1 MIRSMSF
8 VSLAALVLVGC
19 GPSEPAQSP
28 AEAPV
33 TPPASS
39 PSPMPTPAQANVL
52 TSEGFGPLRI
62 GMTLGEVNAALGPD
76 SDPGSVGG
84 AEPAQC
90 DQFRPERAPEGMLVM
105 IEQGVLTRISLIR
118 DSTVKT
124 DRGLGLGDTAA
135 TVKTAYGA
143 QATVTPHKY
152 SAAPS
157 EYITVWT
164 RGGAATYVTD
174 AAARG
179 IVYEVGQEGT
189 VQAIHAGGP
198 SIQYVEGCS

>member
-1 MIRSMSF
+1 MIRSMSL
-8 VSLAALVLVGC
+8 VSIAALALVAC
-19 GPSEPAQSP
+19 GPSEPAQPP
-28 AEAPV
+28 AATPV
-33 TPPASS
+33 TPPATS
-39 PSPMPTPAQANVL
+39 PAPMPTPAGPEVL

-62 GMTLGEVNAALGPD
+62 GMTRAEVDAAWGADANPGEVGGPG
-76 SDPGSVGG
+76 PEV
-84 AEPAQC
+84 C
-90 DQFRPERAPEGMLVM
+90 DQFRPERAPEGVLLMV
-105 IEQGVLTRISLIR
+105 ENGVLTRISLIR
-118 DSTVKT
+118 DSAVKT

-135 TVKTAYGA
+135 TVKTAYGT

-152 SAAPS
+152 SDAPA
-157 EYITVWT
+157 EYVTVWS

-179 IVYEVGQEGT
+179 IVYEIGSEGT